1 MFGPGCSGETYAAQ
15 VVCLTGL
22 VLTFAIFGRAIL
34 SWFNMDASSPI
45 IQVLSSIT
53 DPIVEPIRRI
63 MPRMGMFD
71 LSPMIAIIVVQ
82 IVSSSLAAFLDG
94 G

>member
-1 MFGPGCSGETYAAQ
+1 MFGPGCSGETYPAQ
-15 VVCLTGL
+15 VVCLTGV

-34 SWFNMDASSPI
+34 SWFNMDPNSPI
-45 IQVLSSIT
+45 IQILTSIT

-63 MPRMGMFD
+63 MPRVGMFD

-82 IVSSSLAAFLDG
+82 IVASALAQFLDG